1 MAFFGVVVAGV
12 IVGRVVHSN
21 YSVHSNYRDYSDY
34 AERQRIIEENLRRER
49 ESNRKRYQEYAER
62 ELKRLEEEFSCN
74 LTENKNL
81 TNYNAKDCMIST
93 VKESFKKNI
102 EEKIN
107 QEIAEDKQELDKIN
121 KLISKINNIQLT
133 KQERK

>member
-1 MAFFGVVVAGV
+1 
-12 IVGRVVHSN
+12 
-21 YSVHSNYRDYSDY
+21 
-34 AERQRIIEENLRRER
+34 
-49 ESNRKRYQEYAER
+49 
-62 ELKRLEEEFSCN
+62 
-74 LTENKNL
+74 
-81 TNYNAKDCMIST
+81 MIST